1 MDKYRKDEA
10 PAPLPD
16 AGPPRIVN
24 VGARVILGALG
35 LEGIVSKRKDSR
47 YFSGRS
53 PYWLA
58 MKNPASAPMR
68 READEDR
75 EPQLMM
81 TTDPDA

>member
-1 MDKYRKDEA
+1 MVANKWADGGELNG
-10 PAPLPD
+10 PAIFKH
-16 AGPPRIVN
+16 ACS
-24 VGARVILGALG
+24 LG

-58 MKNPASAPMR
+58 MKNPASALMR